1 MDSTRTP
8 HPRKRGRKPDDSVP
22 TKRGCLHHQV
32 TEENATRSLSDVPVV
47 THLEGERPSANVRTN
62 KSTRTLKQ
70 PVSNNLGN
78 HNEPVDSVEE
88 IAINY
93 VEMGELYNRKTTIVD
108 TDFVSMIDVVIA
120 EDPAKVHG
128 RVR

>member
-1 MDSTRTP
+1 M
-8 HPRKRGRKPDDSVP
+8 
-22 TKRGCLHHQV
+22 C
-32 TEENATRSLSDVPVV
+32 
-47 THLEGERPSANVRTN
+47 
-62 KSTRTLKQ
+62 TRTLKQ

-78 HNEPVDSVEE
+78 HNEPDVSVEE